1 MNIAL
6 LQLNPLVGD
15 LRGNA
20 ELVLEA
26 VRQAAQRG
34 ADLCITPE
42 MVLTGYPARDLL
54 LYEAFIRKCDQVAQ
68 DLARAIHDEMPDG
81 PALLL
86 GSVAFAGSRGCA
98 ENNGD
103 SALSA
108 PGKPL
113 HNALLLLRNGRV
125 ERVFGKTLLPA
136 YDVFD
141 EERYFE
147 PFPEPGVFDLNGTRI
162 GVSICE
168 DIWNDKEFWQ
178 AQNYAVDPVDALMRQ
193 NPDILVNASA
203 SPFCVGKQAVR
214 EQMLSS
220 IAARRGV
227 PLVYVNQCGGND
239 ELIFDGRS
247 SVFAADGTLTARA
260 CAFENDLLC
269 VDVAADKNAPAPAP
283 AQAGSIA
290 DDDFSAESEIWRALV
305 TGTRDY
311 VRKSGF
317 SKAVVGLSGG
327 IDSALTAAVAAHALG
342 ASNVTGVLMPSPYSS
357 QGSLDD
363 AYALVN
369 NLGIQSFTLPIAPLM
384 QGFEQVLA
392 EPFAGR
398 DPDVTEENIQ
408 SRIRGNLLMAMSNKH
423 GSLLLTTGNKSE
435 LSVGYCTIYGDMC
448 GALGVIADVPKTMV
462 FSLCRWLN
470 STMGPH
476 IPEATISKP
485 PSAEL
490 RPDQKDQDSLPDYD
504 TLDAVLHLFIEK
516 KQSRDEIVAAGHAPQ
531 IVDRVLGLVKR
542 AEFKRRQAPPGL
554 KTTSRA
560 FGTGWRM
567 PLACK

>member
-15 LRGNA
+15 LHGNA
-20 ELVLEA
+20 ERVYLA
-26 VRQAAQRG
+26 AQQAAQRG
-34 ADLCITPE
+34 ADLCVTPE

-54 LYEAFIRKCDQVAQ
+54 LYDAFVRECLEVARSLAH
-68 DLARAIHDEMPDG
+68 DLRQG
-81 PALLL
+81 PPLLL
-86 GSVAFAGSRGCA
+86 GSVAFAVRNTGAG
-98 ENNGD
+98 NDNMG
-103 SALSA
+103 
-108 PGKPL
+108 GKPL
-113 HNALLLLRNGRV
+113 HNALLLLRNGSV

-147 PFPEPGVFDLNGTRI
+147 PFSQPGIFELDGLRI
-162 GVSICE
+162 GVTVCE
-168 DIWNDKEFWQ
+168 DIWNDKEFWK
-178 AQNYAVDPVDALMRQ
+178 AQHYALDPVDFLMAQ
-193 NPDILVNASA
+193 NPDVLINASA
-203 SPFCVGKQAVR
+203 SPFCVGKQAMR
-214 EQMLSS
+214 ECMLSS
-220 IAARRGV
+220 IAKRREI

-239 ELIFDGRS
+239 ELVFDGRS
-247 SVFAADGTLTARA
+247 SVFDAEGKLVVRA
-260 CAFENDLLC
+260 KAFETDIRC
-269 VDVAADKNAPAPAP
+269 VDIAETGICASAEQDSSVA
-283 AQAGSIA
+283 SIA
-290 DDDFSAESEIWRALV
+290 ADDFSPESEIWRALV

-311 VRKSGF
+311 VRKNGF
-317 SKAVVGLSGG
+317 SSVVVGLSGG

-342 ASNVTGVLMPSPYSS
+342 AENVLGVLMPSPYSS
-357 QGSLDD
+357 RGSLDD
-363 AYALVN
+363 ALALVG
-369 NLGIQSFTLPIAPLM
+369 NLGIRSATLPIAPLM
-384 QGFEQVLA
+384 ECFEKTLA

-398 DPDVTEENIQ
+398 SPDVTEENIQ
-408 SRIRGNLLMAMSNKH
+408 SRIRGNLLMALSNKF

-448 GALGVIADVPKTMV
+448 GALGVIADVPKTTV

-470 STMGPH
+470 ASLGPH

-490 RPDQKDQDSLPDYD
+490 RPDQKDLDSLPDYG
-504 TLDAVLHLFIEK
+504 TLDAILHLYIEK
-516 KQSRDEIVAAGHAPQ
+516 KLGQDEIIARGHDPNVVRRILA
-531 IVDRVLGLVKR
+531 LVKR

-567 PLACK
+567 PLARK